1 MFGHNRNP
9 YKDGLGDILT
19 DCVSVELFAPHIH
32 CFGGDGGG
40 GGGGGDDSPPPEDT
54 EANYLNEAFGGT
66 GGDGVNYSSS
76 NQPVQGDDN
85 NDNDDGGTVFGVN
98 GVSATGSTSLDAAL
112 GYTTSEG
119 SGVAGVN
126 YDALN
131 NATASQIA
139 EAEELAIAGSPT
151 ETITEYLSGNLQPAA
166 GSIANTSSGGNVS
179 SIVQATTQQTLGR
192 ESSATP
198 QFAKNQFDNVTSV
211 LTSSVGG
218 VGGTQAATSDDGF
231 DDAGFISAP
240 LDDSAAT
247 PNTLA
252 DSEALQRRIER
263 RGDYLTAPGGA
274 SYNPP
279 GYPQGMA
286 TAGKQRA
293 FYREDAAGIRRE
305 MAPLTGSDITG
316 VNKNV
321 GLAGSDSGAFA
332 VLTVDQMNDLG
343 ASLNKKYGDSGYM
356 NLGNMTPGAQAVAFS
371 EISQK
376 YPSQEYGRF
385 DQRLGGQ
392 SIVRNMRLVGM
403 NPETGSVMLE
413 GGNKGFFGSGMA
425 SIFGLMA
432 GGPISQ
438 GLSLGGT
445 ANRVKNASMDNDTGS
460 IIGIGLDALGL
471 PGSAANEGL
480 RMAGV
485 DVNRYLPQLDTSVS
499 RNTSIFS
506 DTSDSGSDTPAP
518 QPDTPATQDPPPG
531 IVIRPPDTAPT
542 GLVRRKRIP
551 GQGVYGVTGSDFP
564 FLSLSDELQTSE
576 LSTAVKGRP
585 GRFTQNR
592 PR

>member
-1 MFGHNRNP
+1 MFGHKHNP

-19 DCVSVELFAPHIH
+19 DCVSVELCVPHIH

-40 GGGGGDDSPPPEDT
+40 GGGGGGGSDSGGGSSGGGGGGSSG
-54 EANYLNEAFGGT
+54 GGT
-66 GGDGVNYSSS
+66 I
-76 NQPVQGDDN
+76 
-85 NDNDDGGTVFGVN
+85 FGVN
-98 GVSATGSTSLDAAL
+98 GVSKTGSTSQDAAI
-112 GYTTSEG
+112 GWTSGEG
-119 SGVAGVN
+119 SGQAGSN
-126 YDALN
+126 YDALQS
-131 NATASQIA
+131 ATNSEVAQAQEMAASGSST
-139 EAEELAIAGSPT
+139 EEIGD
-151 ETITEYLSGNLQPAA
+151 YLSGTVTPDA
-166 GSIANTSSGGNVS
+166 GTVSTTTSGGNVES
-179 SIVQATTQQTLGR
+179 ASEATAQQVVARPGTSAPQILRSYFDDLSTAITGGAGGAAGGATSGGAQA
-192 ESSATP
+192 
-198 QFAKNQFDNVTSV
+198 
-211 LTSSVGG
+211 
-218 VGGTQAATSDDGF
+218 GGTQAATSDEGF

-240 LDDSAAT
+240 LDDSAAA

-286 TAGKQRA
+286 TPGKQRA
-293 FYREDAAGIRRE
+293 FYREDAAGIMRE

-316 VNKNV
+316 VNKNL

-332 VLTVDQMNDLG
+332 VLTVDQMNELG

-371 EISQK
+371 EISAK
-376 YPSQEYGRF
+376 YPNQEYGRF

-432 GGPISQ
+432 GGPVST
-438 GLSLGGT
+438 GLSMGGT
-445 ANRVKNASMDNDTGS
+445 ANRIKNAAMDSDTGS
-460 IIGIGLDALGL
+460 IIGIGLDTLGL

-485 DVNRYLPQLDTSVS
+485 DVNRYLPQLDTSVAS
-499 RNTSIFS
+499 NTSIFS
-506 DTSDSGSDTPAP
+506 DTGDSGSDTPAAR
-518 QPDTPATQDPPPG
+518 PDPVTEPTQRPDPG
-531 IVIRPPDTAPT
+531 ISVSVPTTAAR
-542 GLVRRKRIP
+542 GLVKRKRLP
-551 GQGVYGVTGSDFP
+551 GQDVYGVTGSDFP
-564 FLSLSDELQTSE
+564 FLSLSDELQTSG
-576 LSTAVKGRP
+576 LSSAVKGRP